1 MARGKKVKFP
11 GRLGRAR
18 EQRAGHT
25 LTVFKMVEIELGP
38 DNTHNHEG
46 CSHYIVHNKYNRQSF
61 IKNIH
66 LEKGKG
72 QAMKQNVKIVSFRV

>member
-1 MARGKKVKFP
+1 MLASPGGHRSHSHNHSMARGKKVKFP
-11 GRLGRAR
+11 GRPGRAT

-46 CSHYIVHNKYNRQSF
+46 VTIYCPLNMIVLQLIYTF
-61 IKNIH
+61 
-66 LEKGKG
+66 GKRD
-72 QAMKQNVKIVSFRV
+72 V

>member
-38 DNTHNHEG
+38 DNTHNQEG
-46 CSHYIVHNKYNRQSF
+46 CSHYIVNLINTIIVLRPKYTF
-61 IKNIH
+61 
-66 LEKGKG
+66 
-72 QAMKQNVKIVSFRV
+72 